1 MARVAFSQI
10 APSALLRQTMGF
22 QASPPSLA
30 TFRIDATR
38 CVTPLMRLSPVDRP
52 SAHHFCR
59 VSALDSVRMRR
70 HPGRFAPSISADHLY
85 EMPTNRQLG
94 CRERLSDQSA
104 LLLREF
110 AQMAACVYCTS
121 ETKLHE
127 GGVPVCPSCSEAR
140 TKRRPP
146 ATEQVFAAP
155 CSRMSLG

>member
-104 LLLREF
+104 LLLREYR
-110 AQMAACVYCTS
+110 AQLSPSGASLAPRALQLPKRSFRAKFRHIIDNS
-121 ETKLHE
+121 ERGT
-127 GGVPVCPSCSEAR
+127 G
-140 TKRRPP
+140 
-146 ATEQVFAAP
+146 
-155 CSRMSLG
+155 